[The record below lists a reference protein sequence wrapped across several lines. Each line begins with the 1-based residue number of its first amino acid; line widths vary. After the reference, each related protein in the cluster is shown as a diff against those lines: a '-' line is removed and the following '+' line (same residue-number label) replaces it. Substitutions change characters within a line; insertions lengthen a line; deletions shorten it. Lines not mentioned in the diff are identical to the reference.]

1 MQRRLKISLLAIV
14 MALLTEGSMAPAGQR
29 KEGPVERDF
38 LNPPMAVRPGA
49 FWAWLNG
56 SVSLDRLTYELEE
69 MKDKGMRGA
78 DIWDVRALRDP
89 DKMIP
94 AGPPFLGEESLQ
106 AISHAV
112 RQADR
117 LGLSLGM
124 VAASGWNAGGPW
136 VTPKDAGMGLFH
148 SELTVEGPAALAR
161 ELPFPEVPKNCP
173 KNPDGRPAYYKD
185 VAVFAWPKQDGRND
199 LPAVLF
205 RSSI

>member
-1 MQRRLKISLLAIV
+1 MLAQ
-14 MALLTEGSMAPAGQR
+14 GSMAPAGQR
-29 KEGPVERDF
+29 QEGPVERDF

-89 DKMIP
+89 DKTIP

-112 RQADR
+112 REAGR

-136 VTPKDAGMGLFH
+136 IRRKMPGWD
-148 SELTVEGPAALAR
+148 
-161 ELPFPEVPKNCP
+161 C
-173 KNPDGRPAYYKD
+173 
-185 VAVFAWPKQDGRND
+185 
-199 LPAVLF
+199 
-205 RSSI
+205 SIPS

>member
-1 MQRRLKISLLAIV
+1 MKRRSTISLLAIV
-14 MALLTEGSMAPAGQR
+14 IALLTAGSMAPAGQR

-106 AISHAV
+106 ACLL
-112 RQADR
+112 QGCGR
-117 LGLSLGM
+117 LR
-124 VAASGWNAGGPW
+124 
-136 VTPKDAGMGLFH
+136 
-148 SELTVEGPAALAR
+148 LA
-161 ELPFPEVPKNCP
+161 EY
-173 KNPDGRPAYYKD
+173 GRPED
-185 VAVFAWPKQDGRND
+185 HSGRLHDRSDGEAR
-199 LPAVLF
+199 
-205 RSSI
+205 